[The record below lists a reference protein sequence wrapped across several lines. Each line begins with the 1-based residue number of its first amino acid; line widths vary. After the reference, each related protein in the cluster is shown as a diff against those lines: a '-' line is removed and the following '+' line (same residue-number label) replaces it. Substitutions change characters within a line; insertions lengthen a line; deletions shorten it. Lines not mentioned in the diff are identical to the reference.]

1 MNIQPNYDS
10 VSMRGKNWNSITD
23 RIMQKILDAVPT
35 ATAKESAKKLERW
48 KKTDDVI
55 SRPAQNRGI
64 LGATA
69 LITQPA
75 IDYYNHRVDEETRTV
90 SRNRTIAKI
99 VAGTAVGMFV
109 VRGPI
114 YKAIVN
120 MTDLNGKSKLSKAL
134 IPKSELLDITKNP
147 KFLKNYRSALSMLIA
162 LLAMSVTNFVLDAPL
177 TVYLTNML
185 NDKTLAKK
193 DKGAEQN
200 KDMNAENGINK
211 EKGGKV

>member
-10 VSMRGKNWNSITD
+10 VSMHGKNWNSITD

-99 VAGTAVGMFV
+99 IAGTAVGMFV

-134 IPKSELLDITKNP
+134 IPKSQLLDITKNP
-147 KFLKNYRSALSMLIA
+147 KFLKNYRSALSMSIA

-200 KDMNAENGINK
+200 KGMNAENGINK
-211 EKGGKV
+211 VKEGKV